1 MATVLFK
8 SRYYSAYQS
17 EKGRCFLVDIQ
28 GKRVKMSFCQLLAFR
43 QKILNMDLDA
53 HFDTELNR
61 HGIEI
66 LTLCNRE
73 HLFILDTL
81 EVIDLK
87 MFVQGIFA
95 MSELH
100 ALVTA

>member
-1 MATVLFK
+1 METILFK
-8 SRYYSAYQS
+8 SRYYTAYQP
-17 EKGRCFLVDIQ
+17 EQGRCFFVDIQ
-28 GKRVKMSFCQLLAFR
+28 GKRVRMSFCQLLAFR
-43 QKILNMDLDA
+43 QKVSAIDLDA
-53 HFDTELNR
+53 HFDPGLNR

-95 MSELH
+95 MSGLCD
-100 ALVTA
+100 LVTA

>member
-1 MATVLFK
+1 METIVFK
-8 SRYYSAYQS
+8 SRYYTAYQP
-17 EKGRCFLVDIQ
+17 EKGRCFFAEIQ

-43 QKILNMDLDA
+43 QKVLSIDIDA
-53 HFDTELNR
+53 HFDPEQNR

-73 HLFILDTL
+73 HLFVLDTL
-81 EVIDLK
+81 EIIDLK

-100 ALVTA
+100 TLVSA

>member
-8 SRYYSAYQS
+8 SRFYAAYQS
-17 EKGRCFLVDIQ
+17 EKGRCFFVDIQ
-28 GKRVKMSFCQLLAFR
+28 QKRVKMSFCQLLAFR
-43 QKILNMDLDA
+43 QKVIAMDLDA
-53 HFDTELNR
+53 HFNGDLNR

-87 MFVQGIFA
+87 MFVQGIFT

-100 ALVTA
+100 TMVTV